1 MLQST
6 YSLFRFTTMF
16 RGGMISL
23 IYERTL
29 RLKDS
34 VMTDSAALSL
44 SKRNKYPLVFIFM
57 NINSQIVSE
66 Y

>member
-1 MLQST
+1 
-6 YSLFRFTTMF
+6 MF